1 MWNNLSLQLKASIAS
16 WKLERIFRCGFRFQ
30 CCIKLCTISQLN
42 CWKYQGW
49 QILLNFTKNRRQFA
63 WCGWKNQVEG
73 VIILILSGRRWKV
86 CHSLSPGLYIV
97 DIVFAFLSSPLLQS
111 CCTSPSSCFH
121 KGRGAEKENKVKDV
135 RVKNGSLNIV
145 SNAMTGCRGVGW
157 VFVYWKMSVSTFD
170 LKCICRLGWI
180 GVRVHIL

>member
-1 MWNNLSLQLKASIAS
+1 MWNILSLQLKASIAS

-97 DIVFAFLSSPLLQS
+97 DIVFAFLWPHL
-111 CCTSPSSCFH
+111 FF
-121 KGRGAEKENKVKDV
+121 KVV
-135 RVKNGSLNIV
+135 VLHLRLVSTRVEVLRKKIKL
-145 SNAMTGCRGVGW
+145 
-157 VFVYWKMSVSTFD
+157 KMSVLRMARWISCQMPWQGAGELGGCLFIE
-170 LKCICRLGWI
+170 KCQF
-180 GVRVHIL
+180 